1 MSGRYFLV
9 IDAGTGSARAAIF
22 NLVGQQMAI
31 AQEEWS
37 HLAEEGVAHSMGF
50 DTQHNW
56 PLICRCIKE
65 ALFKGG
71 IRADEIAAVSAT
83 SMREGI
89 VLYDKDQNE
98 LFAVANVDAR
108 ADQEVSELKALY
120 PGWEAQCYA
129 QSGQT
134 FALGALPRLMWVKKH
149 RPHLYERLDKI
160 NMISDWVLT
169 RLSGVIG
176 SEPSNAGTSGIFDL
190 STRRWVP
197 QMAKKA
203 GIMDDIFP
211 PVHES
216 GTVIGA
222 VTSKAAQESGLAEGT
237 PVVMGGG
244 DVQLGSAGLGVV
256 KPGECAIL
264 GGTFWQQLVNLDKA
278 LTHPT
283 MDLRVNP
290 HVIPGLTQAE
300 GITFFSGLVMRWFR
314 DALCQGEMEEAKKR
328 GMDPYA
334 YLESMASEVPAGS
347 NGIMAIFSDVMH
359 YGKWYHAA
367 PSFLNLSIDP
377 SIASKGA
384 MFRALQ
390 ENAALV
396 SMLNLEAIFS
406 WTQTQSDS
414 ITFAGGASK
423 GELWCQI
430 LSDATGKAVRVP
442 TVNEATALGGAFAA
456 GVGIGEYRSIA
467 EVAESHVEW
476 KRVYEPNRNN
486 RELYREMGERWEE
499 AYKVQLLLV
508 DRGIT
513 TSMWRAPGI

>member
-1 MSGRYFLV
+1 MSQRYFLV
-9 IDAGTGSARAAIF
+9 IDAGTGSGRAVLF
-22 NLVGQQMAI
+22 NTLGQQIAI

-37 HLAEEGVAHSMGF
+37 HIAEEGVVNSMGF
-50 DTQHNW
+50 DTARNW
-56 PLICRCIKE
+56 ELICRCIKS
-65 ALFKGG
+65 ALLKGG
-71 IRADEIAAVSAT
+71 IKANEIAAVSAT

-108 ADQEVSELKALY
+108 ADKEVTQLKALY
-120 PGWEAQCYA
+120 PKLEEEFHA

-134 FALGALPRLMWVKKH
+134 FALGALPRLLWVKEH
-149 RPHLYERLDKI
+149 RPHLYEKLDKI

-169 RLSGVIG
+169 RLSGVIA
-176 SEPSNAGTSGIFDL
+176 SEPSNAGTSGVFDL
-190 STRRWVP
+190 ASRQWVP
-197 QMAKKA
+197 SMAKKV
-203 GIMDDIFP
+203 GIKETIFP
-211 PVHES
+211 PVYES
-216 GTVIGA
+216 GTVIGT
-222 VTSKAAQESGLAEGT
+222 VTDKAAIECGLAAGVA
-237 PVVMGGG
+237 VVTGGG

-256 KPGECAIL
+256 RPGQCAIL
-264 GGTFWQQLVNLDKA
+264 GGTFWQQLVNMEKP

-290 HVIPGLTQAE
+290 HVVPGLTQAE
-300 GITFFSGLVMRWFR
+300 GITFFSGLIMRWFR
-314 DALCQGEMEEAKKR
+314 DSLCQGEVEEANKR
-328 GMDPYA
+328 GIDPYS
-334 YLESMASEVPAGS
+334 YLESMAAEVPVGS

-377 SIASKGA
+377 AIASKGA
-384 MFRALQ
+384 MFRSLQ

-396 SMLNLEAIFS
+396 SMLNLDAIFN
-406 WTQTQSDS
+406 WTHTESDS

-430 LSDATGKAVRVP
+430 LADTTGKVIRVP
-442 TVNEATALGGAFAA
+442 SVNEATALGGAFAA
-456 GVGIGEYRSIA
+456 GVGIGEYGSIA

-476 KRVYEPNRNN
+476 KKVYEPDMKNRAF
-486 RELYREMGERWEE
+486 YQEMGEKWQE
-499 AYKVQLLLV
+499 AYKVQLSLV

-513 TSMWRAPGI
+513 TSMWKAPGI

>member
-1 MSGRYFLV
+1 MGMRYFLV
-9 IDAGTGSARAAIF
+9 IDAGTGSGRAVIF
-22 NLVGQQMAI
+22 NTDGEQIAI

-37 HLAEEGVAHSMGF
+37 HIAEEGVPNSMGF
-50 DTQHNW
+50 DTAKNW
-56 PLICRCIKE
+56 ELICRCVKN
-65 ALFKGG
+65 ALLKGG
-71 IRADEIAAVSAT
+71 IRGDEIAAVSAT
-83 SMREGI
+83 SMREGV

-108 ADQEVSELKALY
+108 ADKEVSYLKANHPKLEEEFY
-120 PGWEAQCYA
+120 R

-134 FALGALPRLMWVKKH
+134 FALGALPRLLWIKEH
-149 RPHLYERLDKI
+149 RPALYDKLHTI

-169 RLSGVIG
+169 RLSGVIA

-190 STRRWVP
+190 KTRQWVP
-197 QMAKKA
+197 SMARKVGVK
-203 GIMDDIFP
+203 DDIFP
-211 PVHES
+211 PVYET
-216 GTVIGA
+216 GTVIGT
-222 VTSKAAQESGLAEGT
+222 VTRKAAAETGLVEWIA
-237 PVVMGGG
+237 VVSGGG

-256 KPGECAIL
+256 RPGQCAIL
-264 GGTFWQQLVNLDKA
+264 GGTFWQQLVNMDTP
-278 LTHPT
+278 LTHPS

-314 DALCQGEMEEAKKR
+314 DALCQGEVQEAVR
-328 GMDPYA
+328 QGRDPYA
-334 YLESMASEVPAGS
+334 FLESMAAQVPAGS

-367 PSFLNLSIDP
+367 PSFLNLSLDP

-406 WTQTQSDS
+406 WTQRQSDS

-423 GELWCQI
+423 GALWCQI
-430 LSDATGKAVRVP
+430 LSDATGKTVRVP
-442 TVNEATALGGAFAA
+442 SVTEATALGGAFAC
-456 GVGIGEYRSIA
+456 GVGIGEYGSIA
-467 EVAESHVEW
+467 EVAESHVQW
-476 KRVYEPNRNN
+476 NRVYEPNMAN
-486 RELYREMGERWEE
+486 RALYQEMAQKWHE
-499 AYKVQLLLV
+499 AYNVQLSLV